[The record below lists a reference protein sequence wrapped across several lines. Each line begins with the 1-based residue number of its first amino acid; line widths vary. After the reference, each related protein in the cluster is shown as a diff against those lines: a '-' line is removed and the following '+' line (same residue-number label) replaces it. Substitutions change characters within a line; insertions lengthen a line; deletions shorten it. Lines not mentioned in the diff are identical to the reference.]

1 MDRGYVNNFYKG
13 RISRMESNGEMFVMI
28 RNLKPVDAGD
38 YRCVVSSV
46 NHIYSDFH
54 LQIDSGRRSGPV
66 PPRPRVRSTIRPSIS
81 SSSSSDTSGPVF
93 PSVSRSV
100 GIPLAAGLC
109 ITMGIVICPI
119 IVAVIHR
126 KVRAKK
132 KCGATS
138 SDSAAH
144 ILSVGAKLGRC
155 LRDSVSNVLF
165 CPRNNNKGT
174 SLKRRAVLSTPQWT
188 SNLMRTIPQSC
199 MLTYR
204 HSAAPEVMTL
214 THTESL
220 LGRWCTPHWLATNAE
235 PDCSVSVSFLAWWS
249 QICLCCLD
257 MLS

>member
-1 MDRGYVNNFYKG
+1 
-13 RISRMESNGEMFVMI
+13 MFELDVPMMS
-28 RNLKPVDAGD
+28 VDMSFAIG
-38 YRCVVSSV
+38 
-46 NHIYSDFH
+46 
-54 LQIDSGRRSGPV
+54 
-66 PPRPRVRSTIRPSIS
+66 
-81 SSSSSDTSGPVF
+81 
-93 PSVSRSV
+93 
-100 GIPLAAGLC
+100 
-109 ITMGIVICPI
+109 
-119 IVAVIHR
+119 
-126 KVRAKK
+126 
-132 KCGATS
+132 
-138 SDSAAH
+138 
-144 ILSVGAKLGRC
+144 
-155 LRDSVSNVLF
+155 
-165 CPRNNNKGT
+165 PRNKLFINNLYICINTNYNTVIYLNIKCYQIIFNMYVSCST

>member
-1 MDRGYVNNFYKG
+1 MYGDSCPAMKMTIFLLLLLLDDPEIEAQQWTEVNGQVYGHVLLRFIFPPFYNGYEKLCSKLYPGPFPVVNTRGYVNNFYKG
-13 RISRMESNGEMFVMI
+13 RISRTEYNGEMYVMI
-28 RNLKPVDAGD
+28 WNLKPVDAGD

-54 LQIDSGRRSGPV
+54 LQIDSGRRRGPV

-81 SSSSSDTSGPVF
+81 SSSSDTSVPFF
-93 PSVSRSV
+93 PS
-100 GIPLAAGLC
+100 
-109 ITMGIVICPI
+109 
-119 IVAVIHR
+119 
-126 KVRAKK
+126 
-132 KCGATS
+132 
-138 SDSAAH
+138 
-144 ILSVGAKLGRC
+144 
-155 LRDSVSNVLF
+155 
-165 CPRNNNKGT
+165 T

-188 SNLMRTIPQSC
+188 SNLRRTIPQSC

-220 LGRWCTPHWLATNAE
+220 LGRWCTPRWLATNAE
-235 PDCSVSVSFLAWWS
+235 PECYVSVSFLAWWS